1 MGLIEEFIARYR
13 REFDYYD
20 QTARLIAQ
28 TLDSNLQ
35 AAGIRSMVTSRAK
48 SPARLEAKVR
58 QRARTKNYTTLEE
71 ISADIVDLAGAR
83 VALYFPGERGQVDR
97 LVKQLFT
104 LLETPKEFPAS
115 AKATYKKRFSGY
127 WATHYRVQLKES
139 SLGTA
144 QQRYSEARVEIQVAS
159 VLMHAWS
166 EVEHDLVYKPF
177 EGTLSDEEYAI
188 LDELNGLVIA
198 GEIALERLQKAGETR
213 VAGSER
219 EFVNHFDLASHLLSR
234 TALDAHGPLA
244 DSALGRVDLLF
255 ELLRRLN
262 LLTPEL
268 LKPYLDA
275 LHHDTERRPIAEQ
288 IIDRLLAEEE
298 SRYKVYEEIRAERPL
313 SVRAEQAVEPSAA
326 ELHGAI
332 GHLLAEWAR
341 LELVVRDMYPSSDQ
355 RRGVVPTAK
364 MMERFV
370 QDLREFERIRRMRN
384 GVVHGVDVVDPADLH
399 DSANRLHDIVE
410 EVIRRIQQDPPV

>member
-1 MGLIEEFIARYR
+1 MGLVEEFIARYR

-20 QTARLIAQ
+20 QAARLIAQ
-28 TLDSNLQ
+28 ALDSNLQ

-58 QRARTKNYTTLEE
+58 QRARTKTYATLED

-83 VALYFPGERGQVDR
+83 VALYFPGERDQVNR
-97 LVKQLFT
+97 LVRQLFT
-104 LLETPKEFPAS
+104 LLEPPKEFSGS

-144 QQRYSEARVEIQVAS
+144 QQRYAEARVEIQVAS

-198 GEIALERLQKAGETR
+198 GEIALERLQNAGEAR

-234 TALDAHGPLA
+234 TSLEAHGPLA

-255 ELLRRLN
+255 ELLKRLG
-262 LLTPEL
+262 LPTPGQ
-268 LKPYLDA
+268 LKPYIDA
-275 LHHDTERRPIAEQ
+275 VHHDTERRPIAEQ

-298 SRYKVYEEIRAERPL
+298 SRYKVYEEIRAARPL
-313 SVRAEQAVEPSAA
+313 SVRAEETVEPSAA

-332 GHLLAEWAR
+332 GHFLSEWAR
-341 LELVVRDMYPSSDQ
+341 LERAVRDMYPSSDQ
-355 RRGVVPTAK
+355 RRGVMPTGK
-364 MMERFV
+364 VMERFV
-370 QDLREFERIRRMRN
+370 PDLRDFERIRRMRN
-384 GVVHGVDVVDPADLH
+384 GVVHGAESVDPADLH
-399 DSANRLHDIVE
+399 DAANRLHEIVE
-410 EVIRRIQQDPPV
+410 EIIRPTPRDPPV

>member
-1 MGLIEEFIARYR
+1 MGLIEKFIARYR

-28 TLDSNLQ
+28 ALDSNLQ

-48 SPARLEAKVR
+48 SPASLETKVR

-71 ISADIVDLAGAR
+71 ISAD
-83 VALYFPGERGQVDR
+83 
-97 LVKQLFT
+97 
-104 LLETPKEFPAS
+104 
-115 AKATYKKRFSGY
+115 
-127 WATHYRVQLKES
+127 
-139 SLGTA
+139 
-144 QQRYSEARVEIQVAS
+144 
-159 VLMHAWS
+159 MHAWS
-166 EVEHDLVYKPF
+166 EVEHDLIYKPF

-234 TALDAHGPLA
+234 TALEAHGPLP

-255 ELLRRLN
+255 ELLKRLN

-275 LHHDTERRPIAEQ
+275 VHHDTERRPIAEQ
-288 IIDRLLAEEE
+288 IIDRLLRRKNRGTRFMRRSEQHDH
-298 SRYKVYEEIRAERPL
+298 SRFTPRKQSSHQLRN
-313 SVRAEQAVEPSAA
+313 STEPS
-326 ELHGAI
+326 
-332 GHLLAEWAR
+332 
-341 LELVVRDMYPSSDQ
+341 VTSSPN
-355 RRGVVPTAK
+355 GPGWSASCGTCIPVPTNAVAWCQPRK
-364 MMERFV
+364 
-370 QDLREFERIRRMRN
+370 
-384 GVVHGVDVVDPADLH
+384 
-399 DSANRLHDIVE
+399 
-410 EVIRRIQQDPPV
+410 

>member
-28 TLDSNLQ
+28 ALDSNLQ

-83 VALYFPGERGQVDR
+83 VALYFPGERDQVDR

-139 SLGTA
+139 NLGTA
-144 QQRYSEARVEIQVAS
+144 QQRYAEARVEIQVAS

-234 TALDAHGPLA
+234 TALEAHGPLA

-255 ELLRRLN
+255 ELLKRLN

-275 LHHDTERRPIAEQ
+275 VHHDTERRPIAEQ

-298 SRYKVYEEIRAERPL
+298 SRYKVYEEIRAARPL
-313 SVRAEQAVEPSAA
+313 SVRAEEAIEPSAA

-341 LELVVRDMYPSSDQ
+341 LERVVRDMYPSSDQ

-364 MMERFV
+364 MMDRFV
-370 QDLREFERIRRMRN
+370 PDVREFERIRRMRN

-399 DSANRLHDIVE
+399 DAANRLHDIVE
-410 EVIRRIQQDPPV
+410 EVIRRIPQDPPV